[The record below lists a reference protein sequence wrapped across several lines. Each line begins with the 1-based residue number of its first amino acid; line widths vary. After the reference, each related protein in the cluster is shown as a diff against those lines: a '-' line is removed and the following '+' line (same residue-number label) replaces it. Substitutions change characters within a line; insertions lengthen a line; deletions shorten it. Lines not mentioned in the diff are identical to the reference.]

1 MRKLLLDRPPQR
13 QAGLV
18 AAAVLAGQA
27 LEEMVV
33 VLGRV
38 HPAWQHKDL
47 HLPLAQPYLL
57 AVVANPIL
65 EVVAGVAAV
74 VALEVSSEVVAVM
87 ERPPFGAQEEAD
99 AQSAG
104 LAGVKD

>member
-1 MRKLLLDRPPQR
+1 M
-13 QAGLV
+13 A
-18 AAAVLAGQA
+18 
-27 LEEMVV
+27 VV
-33 VLGRV
+33 VPGKVRL
-38 HPAWQHKDL
+38 AWLHKDL
-47 HLPLAQPYLL
+47 HLPLVQPYLL

-74 VALEVSSEVVAVM
+74 VALEAGSAVVAVM

-99 AQSAG
+99 ARSAG